1 MKALFALAPFI
12 LLGPTV
18 LAPATDLAFG
28 VAKGAK
34 ITKTFESGMDL
45 ELSDLNV
52 KVGENEI
59 PKEQLQG
66 AMELTMNVKEMLEIV
81 DEYSALESGLPSK
94 VVRKFEKAQREH
106 REHQA
111 QAGGE
116 AKDENKDKT
125 SELEGKQVVFTLKD
139 GEYKATYVEEGG
151 DTELLEKL
159 DEDTDLRNILPG
171 KSVSPG
177 DTWKLETRK
186 VMDALAP
193 GGSNGYKKDA
203 DDDGSDEKLDENFK
217 GDTEATFK
225 EIREVDGRKC
235 AVIVLEITGESS
247 APAKMEE
254 QDATLSLEVDLE
266 GEVLWDIEAKRFHSF
281 EVQGEA
287 TMTVEF
293 TQEVDA
299 GGQPMELEIK
309 VEMSGKMVFK
319 GSASE

>member
-1 MKALFALAPFI
+1 MKALFALAP
-12 LLGPTV
+12 LLLLSPT
-18 LAPATDLAFG
+18 LRAPASELTFG
-28 VAKGAK
+28 VAKGTK

-52 KVGENEI
+52 KVGGNEI
-59 PKEQLQG
+59 PKEQLEG
-66 AMELTMNVKEMLEIV
+66 AMELTMTIKETLELV
-81 DEYSALESGLPSK
+81 DEYGTLENGLPAK

-106 REHQA
+106 REHQS

-139 GEYKATYVEEGG
+139 GEYKAAYVEEGG
-151 DTELLEKL
+151 DVELLEKL
-159 DEDTDLRNILPG
+159 EEDTDLRDILPG

-186 VMDALAP
+186 VLDALSP
-193 GGSNGYKKDA
+193 GGSNGYKKDD
-203 DDDGSDEKLDENFK
+203 DDDGSDEKIDENFK
-217 GDTEATFK
+217 GETEATFK

-235 AVIVLEITGESS
+235 AVITLEITGESS

-254 QDATLSLEVDLE
+254 QEATMTLEVELE
-266 GEVLWDIEAKRFHSF
+266 GEVLWDIEAKHFHSF
-281 EVQGEA
+281 DLQGEA

-309 VEMSGKMVFK
+309 VEMKGAMVSK
-319 GSASE
+319 GTASE